1 MISVKELRIGDI
13 VRDGN
18 GKTWRVGC
26 VTDLDGGKPSVI
38 LERPWYDGTVK
49 WYTDESDVMP
59 VSINGDLLDMAGF
72 KGDEGRGVYR
82 GYGISIKVFGDE
94 YYFGLRDMTDGV
106 GDLVQVRHLHQ
117 LQNALMDLH
126 GRDMTNIERLYDY
139 TGE

>member
-49 WYTDESDVMP
+49 WYADESDVMP
-59 VSINGDLLDMAGF
+59 MPINGGLLDTVGF
-72 KGDEGRGVYR
+72 VRDEREDVYR
-82 GYGISIKVFGDE
+82 GHGISIRVFGDG
-94 YYFGLRDMTDGV
+94 YYLGLGDMTDETV
-106 GDLVQVRHLHQ
+106 EPVRIRHLHQ
-117 LQNALMDLH
+117 LQNALMDLY
-126 GRDMTNIERLYDY
+126 GREMTNIERLYDY